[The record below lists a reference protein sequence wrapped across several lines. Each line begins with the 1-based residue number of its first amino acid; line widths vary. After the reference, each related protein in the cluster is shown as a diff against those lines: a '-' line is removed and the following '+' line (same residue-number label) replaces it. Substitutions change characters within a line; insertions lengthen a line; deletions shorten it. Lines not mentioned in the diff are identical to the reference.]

1 MKNFLFFKMI
11 YSINKFNLLLKLSYF
26 LSPRISNNLAVFDKG
41 TMQKN
46 TQTTAFGT
54 TMNTTIRDVSVIGHT
69 VMFRNKLR
77 KQNSLIITE
86 TAQIFGHG
94 TFGEVVETVDLDKLQ
109 VRAQKS
115 FNKEEYGLIKCP
127 KLFLIYLYSI
137 KQLLFC

>member
-1 MKNFLFFKMI
+1 
-11 YSINKFNLLLKLSYF
+11 
-26 LSPRISNNLAVFDKG
+26 
-41 TMQKN
+41 MQKN
-46 TQTTAFGT
+46 TETTTFGT
-54 TMNTTIRDVSVIGHT
+54 TMNTTMQENAVTGNK

-94 TFGEVVETVDLDKLQ
+94 AFGEVVETVDLDKLL
-109 VRAQKS
+109 VRAKKS

>member
-1 MKNFLFFKMI
+1 
-11 YSINKFNLLLKLSYF
+11 
-26 LSPRISNNLAVFDKG
+26 
-41 TMQKN
+41 MQKN

-54 TMNTTIRDVSVIGHT
+54 TMNTTIRDVAAIGHT

-115 FNKEEYGLIKCP
+115 FNKEEYGLI
-127 KLFLIYLYSI
+127 
-137 KQLLFC
+137 